1 MAHKLIQKYSFSVN
15 LTAAPRFIIPF
26 SPSMVSP
33 SYPLSVKIPQQA
45 AKSNYTGGLEISEK
59 CNKWV
64 IKVNEE
70 NDLG

>member
-1 MAHKLIQKYSFSVN
+1 
-15 LTAAPRFIIPF
+15 
-26 SPSMVSP
+26 MVSP
-33 SYPLSVKIPQQA
+33 SYLFSVKIPQQA
-45 AKSNYTGGLEISEK
+45 AKSNYTGGSEISEK